1 MCPMTATPLTIEWSL
16 LGFLRQE
23 PMHGYQIYQRL
34 SKSQGMGL
42 VWHLKQSQL
51 YALLG
56 KLERREYVTYAIEQ
70 QEGRPDRKVYELTE
84 AGRAALLAWVRT
96 PVARGREFRMEFLAK
111 LYFARQEGEQIV
123 AELLSEQRMACRG
136 WLDEL
141 ETEAAEHVDEDANE
155 YAHLVYQ
162 FRIGQMEAV
171 LAWID
176 LCEQT
181 LLDH

>member
-51 YALLG
+51 YALLT
-56 KLERREYVTYAIEQ
+56 KLERREYVTYAIER
-70 QEGRPDRKVYELTE
+70 QEGRPDRKVYELTA
-84 AGRAALLAWVRT
+84 AGRVALLAWVRT
-96 PVARGREFRMEFLAK
+96 PVARGREVRMEFLAK
-111 LYFARQEGEQIV
+111 LYFARHEGEPVV
-123 AELLSEQRMACRG
+123 AELLVEQRAACRD
-136 WLDEL
+136 WLAEL
-141 ETEAAEHVDEDANE
+141 EAQVAEHTDE
-155 YAHLVYQ
+155 YARLVYQ

-171 LAWID
+171 MAWIE
-176 LCEQT
+176 LCERT
-181 LLDH
+181 LLAEST

>member
-51 YALLG
+51 YALLT
-56 KLERREYVTYAIEQ
+56 KLERREYVTYAIER
-70 QEGRPDRKVYELTE
+70 QEGRPDRKVYELTA

-111 LYFARQEGEQIV
+111 LYFARQEGERIL
-123 AELLSEQRMACRG
+123 AELLSEQRTACRG
-136 WLDEL
+136 WLAEL
-141 ETEAAEHVDEDANE
+141 ETEAAECCDE
-155 YAHLVYQ
+155 YTCLVYQ

-176 LCEQT
+176 LCEQM
-181 LLDH
+181 LLKHSSR